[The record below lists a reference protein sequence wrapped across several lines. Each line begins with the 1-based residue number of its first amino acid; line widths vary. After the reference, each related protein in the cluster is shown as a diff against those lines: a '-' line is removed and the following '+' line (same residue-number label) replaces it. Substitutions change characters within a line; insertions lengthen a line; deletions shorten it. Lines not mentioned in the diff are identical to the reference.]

1 MLGPA
6 KVRRVHQPVLASL
19 DALVPTHHFYRHL
32 EAKLDLAFVRDLV
45 RSTYKDGGRPSIDPV
60 IFFKLQLIMFFEG
73 IRSERRLI
81 ELASLNLAHRWYL
94 GYALDEPLP
103 DHSSLSRI
111 RARLGIEVFQRFFE
125 QIVELCQ
132 ASGLVWGKELL
143 FDATRVRANADLD
156 SLVPRFYWQ
165 AKQHLAELF
174 DEANAPLT
182 PGKDATVSA
191 PAPAQKIDS
200 EPRQLPTGLSP
211 ESEARLVA
219 DRVETWQLL
228 EERRLDP
235 DRPSVKGYQR
245 LTDLRVSP
253 TDPDAAPMSDGRTPA
268 PGYHDHYVVDGGKA
282 RIILG
287 VLVTPADVMENVPR
301 QDLLWRARFRWHL
314 HPKRAIG
321 DSTYGTVDNIRA
333 LEEAGIRAYVPL
345 SAVGKRSGFFGP
357 EAFTYDAEQDVYTC
371 ENGTVLRFR
380 GNHYDARVRAY
391 QAPANA
397 CNACPLKAQCTDSQ
411 KGRIFTRSFDEPYL
425 DRVRGYHETAAY
437 EKAMRKRSVWVE
449 PLFGEAKQWHG
460 LRRFRLR
467 GLPKVNMV
475 GLLVA
480 AGQNLK
486 RLLKTWGWGRR
497 PWPHG
502 APEPLPGARRPVP
515 SPRLCPSLV

>member
-6 KVRRVHQPVLASL
+6 KVRRVDQPVLASL
-19 DALVPTHHFYRHL
+19 DVLVPAHHFYRHL
-32 EAKLDLAFVRDLV
+32 ESKLDLTFVRDLV
-45 RSTYKDGGRPSIDPV
+45 HSTYKEGGRPSIDPV
-60 IFFKLQLIMFFEG
+60 IFFKLRLIMFFEG
-73 IRSERRLI
+73 IRSERQVI
-81 ELASLNLAHRWYL
+81 ELASMNLAQRWYL

-111 RARLGIEVFQRFFE
+111 RTRLGIEVFQRFFE

-132 ASGLVWGKELL
+132 AAGLVWGQELL
-143 FDATRVRANADLD
+143 FDATKVRANADLD
-156 SLVPRFYWQ
+156 SLAPRFYWN

-174 DEANAPLT
+174 DEAQAPSST
-182 PGKDATVSA
+182 GGDVTVSP
-191 PAPAQKIDS
+191 PAPTHEVDS
-200 EPRQLPTGLSP
+200 APRHLPTGLSP
-211 ESEARLVA
+211 EDEVHLVA
-219 DRVETWQLL
+219 ERAETWQLL

-235 DRPSVKGYQR
+235 NRPAVQGYQR

-268 PGYHDHYVVDGGKA
+268 LGYHDHYVVDGGKA

-287 VLVTPADVMENVPR
+287 VLVTPADVMENVPL
-301 QDLLWRARFRWHL
+301 QDLLWRAQFRWHL

-333 LEEAGIRAYVPL
+333 LEEANIRAYVPL
-345 SAVGKRSGFFGP
+345 SNVGKRAGFFGP
-357 EAFTYDAEQDVYTC
+357 EAFTYDEEQDVYTC
-371 ENGTVLRFR
+371 QNGTVLRFR
-380 GNHYDARVRAY
+380 GNHYDARARAY
-391 QAPANA
+391 QAPASA
-397 CNACPLKAQCTDSQ
+397 GNACPLKAQCTDSQ

-437 EKAMRKRSVWVE
+437 GKAMRKRSVWVE

-460 LRRFRLR
+460 LRQFRLR

-502 APEPLPGARRPVP
+502 APEALPGARGPVP
-515 SPRLCPSLV
+515 SPRWCPSLV